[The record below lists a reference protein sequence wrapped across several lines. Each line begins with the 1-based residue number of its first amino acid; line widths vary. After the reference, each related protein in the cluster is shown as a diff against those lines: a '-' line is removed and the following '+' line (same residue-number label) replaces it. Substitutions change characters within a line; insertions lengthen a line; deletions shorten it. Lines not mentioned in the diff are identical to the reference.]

1 MIDDIN
7 DDPRVSHKQIKKA
20 LKAACL
26 SDLLIIAPFLQY
38 NTRLP
43 ADCD

>member
-7 DDPRVSHKQIKKA
+7 DDPKSIAQTNKS